1 MLPHNPGLN
10 KNILELFNESLE
22 TSVLIQVCCTTDG
35 ETEAQTGR
43 EFGTLH
49 LKLEAFWVAEK
60 RRTLKANE
68 KVKVNYCFGTIS
80 WCLPLCAGLSWA
92 WECRGTTCVCLSSGI
107 SPCRRDTEGA
117 IQAHLPHSHPTTHTE
132 LEVLHLPPTP
142 PITLPHPTLCP
153 RPAETVAMGSLALWL
168 HLAQLREARVGN

>member
-1 MLPHNPGLN
+1 MLYYRWGDWGPDRAGVWHLTPKTGGILGGWEKENP
-10 KNILELFNESLE
+10 
-22 TSVLIQVCCTTDG
+22 QG
-35 ETEAQTGR
+35 EWEGQGQ
-43 EFGTLH
+43 L
-49 LKLEAFWVAEK
+49 L
-60 RRTLKANE
+60 
-68 KVKVNYCFGTIS
+68 FGTIS

-92 WECRGTTCVCLSSGI
+92 WECRGSTCVCLSSGI

-168 HLAQLREARVGN
+168 HLAQPREARVGN